1 MMEENDKL
9 NEEPGA
15 REPASEG
22 LTGATDLEQQLTDEK
37 KKSEEY
43 LASWK
48 RAQADFIN
56 YKRRAEQDRLEFS
69 KFASSGAF
77 LAMLPVL
84 DDLERTIAAIPTE
97 FAERD
102 WVKGVRLVEKKFH
115 TVLEMQGVKPILAL
129 GMAFD
134 PNIHEGV
141 QQAKGTEGMV
151 VQELQ
156 KGYTFNGKLLRAT
169 KVAVGTG
176 EEEKPAGKGSK

>member
-1 MMEENDKL
+1 MFEENEKS
-9 NEEPGA
+9 EKEPV
-15 REPASEG
+15 SEN
-22 LTGATDLEQQLTDEK
+22 APESADLEQALTEEK

-43 LASWK
+43 LTSWK
-48 RAQADFIN
+48 RSQADFVN

-69 KFASSGAF
+69 KFASSSAI

-84 DDLERTIAAIPTE
+84 DDLRRAVDAIPAE

-102 WVKGVRLVEKKFH
+102 WVNGVRLVEKKFLN
-115 TVLEMQGVKPILAL
+115 TLEMQGVKPIIAL

-134 PNIHEGV
+134 PNFHEAV
-141 QQAKGTEGMV
+141 IQSKGPEGMV

-156 KGYTFNGKLLRAT
+156 KGYTLNGKLLRAA

-176 EEEKPAGKGSK
+176 EEEKPAENNGK